1 MKQHS
6 PENKPIITGRPCTEA
21 DLAFLYEVY
30 TSTRE
35 EEMAM
40 VPWDDEQKEAFL
52 RMQFHAQH
60 TYYHAQF
67 PGASYSII
75 EAGGVAAGR
84 LYINRSEDEIL
95 IIDIAL
101 LPRYRRQGIG
111 TGLLREI
118 LREGAEAAKPVRIHV
133 EKFNPALRLYERLGF
148 LPVGDNGVYL
158 LMEWKS

>member
-1 MKQHS
+1 M
-6 PENKPIITGRPCTEA
+6 ITGRPCTEA

-30 TSTRE
+30 ASTRE
-35 EEMAM
+35 EEMTV
-40 VPWDDEQKEAFL
+40 VPWDDQQKEAFL

-60 TYYHAQF
+60 TYYHDQF

-75 EAGGVAAGR
+75 EANGVPAGR

-95 IIDIAL
+95 VIDIAL
-101 LPRYRRQGIG
+101 VPWYRRRGIG

-118 LREGAEAAKPVRIHV
+118 LREGAEGSKPVRIHV

-158 LMEWKS
+158 LMECKT